1 MSSNSDLSQNFDDE
15 NFYSSITSPLS
26 NISSLDAY
34 SIIDEPNAN
43 SSSSLSA
50 SLAEENR
57 AIDNYISN
65 NQNTLDNLD
74 EPNSS
79 TEQDNNSLVFQSSDS
94 LERGIINGDF
104 SISDPTADD
113 FGWNTQGMA
122 YVELGRGIL
131 AEGSAFLSG
140 FDQTF
145 TISEDARSLKFTL
158 VDSDLGDNS
167 FAPPDALEIALL
179 DANTSAPLTGTHSLG
194 DTDAF
199 FNLQNDGTA
208 YFSDRVKIGGTTSGD
223 TINLDNSHT
232 VSVDISHLQPGTE
245 ATLYFDLLG
254 FGAVD
259 SQVLIDDVLLTDSS
273 LATPI
278 AVDDSAT
285 LNQRETATIDVLAN
299 DSDSDGTIVPASLQ
313 IQNQP
318 SNGSAILLPDGR
330 VSYLPASG
338 FAGSDSFTYIVQDND
353 EQSSN
358 LATVDI
364 TVNNVAPTIDDIQLP
379 DTIIEGTEIS
389 LEAIGEAG
397 TAVIASDPGSDELTY
412 TWEIS
417 DRLSVTSN
425 QSTVDQTFVDNGIYN
440 ATLTVTDPYGGTDSQ
455 TFDITVDNAA
465 PTVDTGEDRTI
476 NEGETITLSGTYS
489 DLGVN
494 DTHTTRWE
502 FDDGTIIEGQTAQ
515 RTYSEPG
522 TYTATFTV
530 IDNDDASSS
539 QTINI
544 TVNNTAPTIDSL
556 TGDSNIS
563 EGDTATF
570 NASATDPGNGELS
583 YIWDFGDGSSQL
595 IVDATGNEE
604 QATVTH
610 EYTDNGNYTIIL
622 TVEDENGAS
631 STQTLDITVN
641 NIAPAIASIAG
652 ATNINEGETVTY
664 TASVS
669 DPGDDELTY
678 NWTVNGEP
686 ISNESDPETIDYTFT
701 NNGNYNLNLT
711 VTDDDGAAT
720 TSELEILVDNVAP
733 TINITSSITGN
744 EGEAIAFD
752 PTISDPGNDTLTVT
766 LDFGDSSEPITVSSE
781 ELPVTHTYTDNGN
794 YTATLTVTDN
804 DSATTNQT
812 IDVTINN
819 TAPVITTLT
828 GDTEINEGES
838 ATFNAIGEAGT
849 AVIATDGGNDTLT
862 YTWDFGDGSSQETVE
877 GTGNGEQATVTHE
890 YADNGD
896 YIVTLTVE

>member
-1 MSSNSDLSQNFDDE
+1 M
-15 NFYSSITSPLS
+15 
-26 NISSLDAY
+26 
-34 SIIDEPNAN
+34 
-43 SSSSLSA
+43 
-50 SLAEENR
+50 
-57 AIDNYISN
+57 
-65 NQNTLDNLD
+65 
-74 EPNSS
+74 
-79 TEQDNNSLVFQSSDS
+79 
-94 LERGIINGDF
+94 
-104 SISDPTADD
+104 
-113 FGWNTQGMA
+113 
-122 YVELGRGIL
+122 
-131 AEGSAFLSG
+131 
-140 FDQTF
+140 
-145 TISEDARSLKFTL
+145 
-158 VDSDLGDNS
+158 
-167 FAPPDALEIALL
+167 
-179 DANTSAPLTGTHSLG
+179 
-194 DTDAF
+194 
-199 FNLQNDGTA
+199 
-208 YFSDRVKIGGTTSGD
+208 
-223 TINLDNSHT
+223 
-232 VSVDISHLQPGTE
+232 
-245 ATLYFDLLG
+245 
-254 FGAVD
+254 
-259 SQVLIDDVLLTDSS
+259 
-273 LATPI
+273 
-278 AVDDSAT
+278 
-285 LNQRETATIDVLAN
+285 
-299 DSDSDGTIVPASLQ
+299 
-313 IQNQP
+313 
-318 SNGSAILLPDGR
+318 
-330 VSYLPASG
+330 
-338 FAGSDSFTYIVQDND
+338 
-353 EQSSN
+353 
-358 LATVDI
+358 
-364 TVNNVAPTIDDIQLP
+364 
-379 DTIIEGTEIS
+379 
-389 LEAIGEAG
+389 
-397 TAVIASDPGSDELTY
+397 IASDPGSDELTY

-522 TYTATFTV
+522 SYTATFTV
-530 IDNDDASSS
+530 TDNDGASTS

-544 TVNNTAPTIDSL
+544 TVNNTAPVITTL
-556 TGDSNIS
+556 TGNTNIS

-570 NASATDPGNGELS
+570 NASATDSGNGELS
-583 YIWDFGDGSSQL
+583 YTWDFGDGSEQL
-595 IVDATGNEE
+595 SGNGE

-610 EYTDNGNYTIIL
+610 EYTDNGNYTVTL
-622 TVEDENGAS
+622 TVEDDNGAS
-631 STQTLDITVN
+631 STQTLDIVVN

-720 TSELEILVDNVAP
+720 TSELEILVNNVAP

-849 AVIATDGGNDTLT
+849 AVISSDGGNDTLT
-862 YTWDFGDGSSQETVE
+862 YTWDFGDGTPQE
-877 GTGNGEQATVTHE
+877 TGNGEQGTVTHE
-890 YADNGD
+890 YLDNGD
-896 YIVTLTVE
+896 YTVTLTVADEEGDSVSSTLDVTVNNLAPTIAEITGETNISEGTEITYSAIASDPGDDTLTYTWDFGDGSTASGQDVTHTFADNGNYTITLTVSDDDNASSTQTINVTVNNVAPTIDEIIGDTEVNEGQEVTYSAIASDSGNDTLTYTWDFGDGSEIVEGGNVTHIFTNNGNYTVTLTVSDDDGAATTSIFGSVIKKCII

>member
-1 MSSNSDLSQNFDDE
+1 MSSNSDLSKNFDDE
-15 NFYSSITSPLS
+15 NFYSSITSPLN
-26 NISSLDAY
+26 NISSLDSY

-43 SSSSLSA
+43 SSGSLSA

-65 NQNTLDNLD
+65 NQNTLDNLH

-104 SISDPTADD
+104 SKSDPTAND
-113 FGWNTQGMA
+113 FGWNTEGMA
-122 YVELGRGIL
+122 YVESGRGIL

-145 TISEDARSLKFTL
+145 TISEDARSLQFTL

-208 YFSDRVKIGGTTSGD
+208 YFSDRVRIGGTTSGD

-232 VSVDISHLQPGTE
+232 VSVDISHLSPGTE

-278 AVDDSAT
+278 AVDDTAT
-285 LNQRETATIDVLAN
+285 LNQGETATIDVLAN
-299 DSDSDGTIVPASLQ
+299 DSDSDGTVIPASLQ

-318 SNGSAILLPDGR
+318 SNGSAILLPDGTI
-330 VSYLPASG
+330 SYLPASG
-338 FAGSDSFTYIVQDND
+338 FAGSDSFTYIIQDND
-353 EQSSN
+353 GQSSN
-358 LATVDI
+358 PATVDI

-379 DTIIEGTEIS
+379 DTIIEGTETTIS
-389 LEAIGEAG
+389 A
-397 TAVIASDPGSDELTY
+397 IASDPGSDELTY

-417 DRLSVTSN
+417 DQLSVTSD

-440 ATLTVTDPYGGTDSQ
+440 ATLTVTDLYGGTDSQ

-465 PTVDTGEDRTI
+465 PTVDAGEDRTI
-476 NEGETITLSGTYS
+476 NEGETVTLSGTYS

-494 DTHTTRWE
+494 DTHTARWE

-522 TYTATFTV
+522 SYTATFT
-530 IDNDDASSS
+530 ITDNDGASSS

-544 TVNNTAPTIDSL
+544 TVNNTAPTINSL
-556 TGDSNIS
+556 TGDTNIN

-570 NASATDPGNGELS
+570 NGSATDPGNGELF
-583 YIWDFGDGSSQL
+583 YIWDFGDGTPQE
-595 IVDATGNEE
+595 TGNGE
-604 QATVTH
+604 QGTVTH
-610 EYTDNGNYTIIL
+610 EYTDNGNYTVTL
-622 TVEDENGAS
+622 TVEDDNGAS
-631 STQTLDITVN
+631 STQTLDIVVN
-641 NIAPAIASIAG
+641 NVAPAIASIDG
-652 ATNINEGETVTY
+652 ATNVNEGETVTY

-678 NWTVNGEP
+678 NWTVNGEL
-686 ISNESDPETIDYTFT
+686 ISNESDPETIDYTFAD
-701 NNGNYNLNLT
+701 NGTYNLSLT

-733 TINITSSITGN
+733 TINITSEITGN
-744 EGEAIAFD
+744 EGEAIAFN

-766 LDFGDSSEPITVSSE
+766 LDFGDSSEPIAVSSE

-794 YTATLTVTDN
+794 YTATLTVTD
-804 DSATTNQT
+804 DDGATTNQT

-828 GDTEINEGES
+828 GDTEINEGET
-838 ATFNAIGEAGT
+838 ATFNAI
-849 AVIATDGGNDTLT
+849 ATDSGNDTLT
-862 YTWDFGDGSSQETVE
+862 YTWDFGDGISQS
-877 GTGNGEQATVTHE
+877 TGNGEQGTVSVNHQ
-890 YADNGD
+890 YAR
-896 YIVTLTVE
+896 